1 MCWQEDYDP
10 TIEDSYMK
18 DNYMVDDIPVPLEIF
33 DTAGQVG
40 VLSNLLH
47 IYDKLIEYSPCAYD

>member
-40 VLSNLLH
+40 V
-47 IYDKLIEYSPCAYD
+47 